1 MANKLTSI
9 NVDSLSKKDKVSPKE
24 TKVVKEEIK
33 IKETVK
39 EEKEMKEEKKEE
51 KMVENIEKKEDT
63 KETKSSTDKKSCKN
77 PFASNECIKM
87 LNFRIEQEE
96 QSSRIYEAMS
106 LWLNDNGFKGAA
118 KRWKQDSLDEL
129 KHAGWAKEFLLAMGC
144 QPKLPALK
152 EPVQEFEGL
161 LDIVIQSYDH
171 EIMITEQCNDLA
183 KHAMGYGNH
192 LLYQLAIKYLQE
204 QQEEIEVGQD
214 RIDRLTMAGNDK
226 IAILLIDQELGDF

>member
-1 MANKLTSI
+1 MAKLSEMDVSSI
-9 NVDSLSKKDKVSPKE
+9 TKKVDKLITKVEKIEDKV
-24 TKVVKEEIK
+24 EEIK
-33 IKETVK
+33 IEETKEEISEVEEVADHKMKET
-39 EEKEMKEEKKEE
+39 
-51 KMVENIEKKEDT
+51 
-63 KETKSSTDKKSCKN
+63 STDKKYCKN
-77 PFASNECIKM
+77 PFVTDECIKM
-87 LNFRIEQEE
+87 LNYRIEQEE

-152 EPVQEFEGL
+152 EPVQEFESL

-171 EIMITEQCNDLA
+171 EIMVTEQCNDLA
-183 KHAMGYGNH
+183 KYAMGYGNH

-204 QQEEIEVGQD
+204 QQEELETGQD

>member
-1 MANKLTSI
+1 MAKLSEMDVSSI
-9 NVDSLSKKDKVSPKE
+9 TKKVDKLI
-24 TKVVKEEIK
+24 TKVDKIESKIEEIK
-33 IKETVK
+33 IEETKEEISEVEEVKEVTDEKVKETS
-39 EEKEMKEEKKEE
+39 
-51 KMVENIEKKEDT
+51 I
-63 KETKSSTDKKSCKN
+63 DKKSCKN
-77 PFASNECIKM
+77 PFVTDECIKM
-87 LNFRIEQEE
+87 LNYRIEQEE

-152 EPVQEFEGL
+152 EPVQEFESL

-171 EIMITEQCNDLA
+171 EIMVTEQCNDLA
-183 KHAMGYGNH
+183 KYAMGYGNH

-204 QQEEIEVGQD
+204 QQEELETGQD

>member
-1 MANKLTSI
+1 MAKLSEMDVSSI
-9 NVDSLSKKDKVSPKE
+9 TKKVDKLI
-24 TKVVKEEIK
+24 TKVDKIESKIEEIK
-33 IKETVK
+33 IEETKEEISEVEEVKEVTDEKVKETS
-39 EEKEMKEEKKEE
+39 
-51 KMVENIEKKEDT
+51 I
-63 KETKSSTDKKSCKN
+63 DKKSCKN
-77 PFASNECIKM
+77 PFVTDECIKI
-87 LNFRIEQEE
+87 LNYRIEQEE

-152 EPVQEFEGL
+152 EPVQEFESL

-171 EIMITEQCNDLA
+171 EIMVTEQCNDLA
-183 KHAMGYGNH
+183 KYAMGYGNH

-204 QQEEIEVGQD
+204 QQEELEK
-214 RIDRLTMAGNDK
+214 IDDILSRLNLVDKSDK

>member
-1 MANKLTSI
+1 MAKLSEMDVSSITKKVDKLT
-9 NVDSLSKKDKVSPKE
+9 
-24 TKVVKEEIK
+24 TKVDKIESKIEEIK
-33 IKETVK
+33 IEETKEEISEVEEVKEVTDEKVKET
-39 EEKEMKEEKKEE
+39 
-51 KMVENIEKKEDT
+51 
-63 KETKSSTDKKSCKN
+63 STDKKSCKN
-77 PFASNECIKM
+77 PFASDECIKM

-171 EIMITEQCNDLA
+171 EIMVTEQCNDLA
-183 KHAMGYGNH
+183 KYAIGYGNH
-192 LLYQLAIKYLQE
+192 LLYQLAIKYLTE
-204 QQEEIEVGQD
+204 QFEEIMVSQD